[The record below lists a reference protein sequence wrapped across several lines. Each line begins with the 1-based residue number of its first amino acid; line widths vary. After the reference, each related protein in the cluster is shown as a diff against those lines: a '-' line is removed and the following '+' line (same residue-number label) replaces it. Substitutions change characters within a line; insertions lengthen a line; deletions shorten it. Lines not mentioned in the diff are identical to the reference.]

1 MSIIIPSTQ
10 CYASGNCSFAMGY
23 HTCANGICSR
33 TVPLDSTLEATYI
46 SLVKRVG
53 LDWKIEM
60 HESRDEQRHLN
71 YIESLRG
78 NPNVEEAKVL
88 KFTKIA
94 GITNSNVVQTKS
106 GGGEPDLIKITR

>member
-1 MSIIIPSTQ
+1 MSIIIGGSALNSSYYNTAYGVCASSVQTIVPPS
-10 CYASGNCSFAMGY
+10 
-23 HTCANGICSR
+23 
-33 TVPLDSTLEATYI
+33 DATYV

-60 HESRDEQRHLN
+60 HESRDKQKHLN

-88 KFTKIA
+88 QFNKIAEVVNTKSPTTTKID
-94 GITNSNVVQTKS
+94 GPIIN
-106 GGGEPDLIKITR
+106 EIKLR

>member
-1 MSIIIPSTQ
+1 MSIIIGGSSLNSS
-10 CYASGNCSFAMGY
+10 YN
-23 HTCANGICSR
+23 NGTFGVGATPVQTIVQLS
-33 TVPLDSTLEATYI
+33 DSTYV

-60 HESRDEQRHLN
+60 HESGDKHKHLN

-88 KFTKIA
+88 QFNKIA
-94 GITNSNVVQTKS
+94 EVVNAKSSTTTKTDRPIIN
-106 GGGEPDLIKITR
+106 EIKLR

>member
-1 MSIIIPSTQ
+1 MSIRIEGFNNW
-10 CYASGNCSFAMGY
+10 AEGY
-23 HTCANGICSR
+23 GADHSPAKV
-33 TVPLDSTLEATYI
+33 VPISEATYI

-60 HESRDEQRHLN
+60 HENRDKQKHLN

-88 KFTKIA
+88 QFNKIAEVINTKSPTSTKIE
-94 GITNSNVVQTKS
+94 GPIIN
-106 GGGEPDLIKITR
+106 EIKLR

>member
-1 MSIIIPSTQ
+1 MSIIIGGSSLNSSYFNTSYGESNSP
-10 CYASGNCSFAMGY
+10 
-23 HTCANGICSR
+23 
-33 TVPLDSTLEATYI
+33 TLPIPNSEATYV

-60 HESRDEQRHLN
+60 HESRDKQWHLN

-88 KFTKIA
+88 EFNKIAEVINIKSHVSTKIDSP
-94 GITNSNVVQTKS
+94 IIN
-106 GGGEPDLIKITR
+106 EIKLR

>member
-1 MSIIIPSTQ
+1 MSIRI
-10 CYASGNCSFAMGY
+10 AGLNNCSTGY
-23 HTCANGICSR
+23 FMSSYGDDHTSAKV
-33 TVPLDSTLEATYI
+33 VPNSEATYV

-60 HESRDEQRHLN
+60 HESGDKQRHLN

-88 KFTKIA
+88 QFNKIAEMVNTKSPTTKIE
-94 GITNSNVVQTKS
+94 GPIIN
-106 GGGEPDLIKITR
+106 EIKLR

>member
-1 MSIIIPSTQ
+1 MSILI
-10 CYASGNCSFAMGY
+10 GY
-23 HTCANGICSR
+23 NNLDISYFNTSCGA
-33 TVPLDSTLEATYI
+33 DSTSVQTIAPTSETTYV

-60 HESRDEQRHLN
+60 HESGDKSKHLN

-88 KFTKIA
+88 QFNKIA
-94 GITNSNVVQTKS
+94 EVVNSKLQYIAGS
-106 GGGEPDLIKITR
+106 GSPSIIEIKLL

>member
-1 MSIIIPSTQ
+1 MSIKIGGFNNW
-10 CYASGNCSFAMGY
+10 AEGY
-23 HTCANGICSR
+23 GVNHLPEKV
-33 TVPLDSTLEATYI
+33 VPTSEVTYV

-60 HESRDEQRHLN
+60 HEHSDKSRHLN

-88 KFTKIA
+88 EFNKIA
-94 GITNSNVVQTKS
+94 EVINMKVPSTIKS
-106 GGGEPDLIKITR
+106 GLPIINEIKLR

>member
-1 MSIIIPSTQ
+1 MSIRIAGLNS
-10 CYASGNCSFAMGY
+10 CAAGY
-23 HTCANGICSR
+23 FN
-33 TVPLDSTLEATYI
+33 DSYGADRSPAKVVQSSDATYI

-60 HESRDEQRHLN
+60 HENSDKSRHLN

-88 KFTKIA
+88 EFNKIA
-94 GITNSNVVQTKS
+94 EVINMKVPSTIKS
-106 GGGEPDLIKITR
+106 GLPIINEIKLR

>member
-1 MSIIIPSTQ
+1 MSIKIGGFNNW
-10 CYASGNCSFAMGY
+10 AEGY
-23 HTCANGICSR
+23 GVNHLPEKA
-33 TVPLDSTLEATYI
+33 VPNSEATYV

-60 HESRDEQRHLN
+60 HESRDKQKHLN

-88 KFTKIA
+88 QFNKIAEVVNTKSPTTTKIE
-94 GITNSNVVQTKS
+94 GPIID
-106 GGGEPDLIKITR
+106 EIKLR

>member
-1 MSIIIPSTQ
+1 MSIRIGGFNNW
-10 CYASGNCSFAMGY
+10 AEGY
-23 HTCANGICSR
+23 GADHSPAKV
-33 TVPLDSTLEATYI
+33 VPISEATYI

-60 HESRDEQRHLN
+60 HESRDKQKHLN

-88 KFTKIA
+88 QFNKIADVINTKSPTSTKIE
-94 GITNSNVVQTKS
+94 GPIIN
-106 GGGEPDLIKITR
+106 EIKLR